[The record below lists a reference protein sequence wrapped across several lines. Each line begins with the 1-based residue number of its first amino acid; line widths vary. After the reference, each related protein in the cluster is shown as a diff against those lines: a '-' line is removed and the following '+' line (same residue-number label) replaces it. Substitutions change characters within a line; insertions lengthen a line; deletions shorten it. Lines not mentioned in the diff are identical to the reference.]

1 MNKLLKIFKT
11 KIYFDQYL
19 FISIT
24 LLSIMG
30 LIFLYSASQGNI
42 ETTIKQS
49 FFVALGLVLMFLLS
63 QVDPDFYKNNASF
76 FLILSISL
84 IILTIF
90 FGKEVN
96 GAKRWLDLGFFTLQS
111 SEITKIALPVFLAA
125 YLYNKP
131 LPISLLNTA
140 ISMIIIIIIVNL
152 VRIQPDLGTSL
163 VIFIAGLYI
172 LFLAGLSWRFI
183 GASFGIIT
191 LSLPFIWNNF
201 LEPFQ
206 RQRILTLLDPTA
218 YQYGSGWN
226 ITQSKIAIGS
236 GGIQGKGYGSGSQA
250 HLDFLPETE
259 TDFIFAVIAEEFG
272 FIGAC
277 ILMSTFFFIILRCFY
292 LAVNARDRFC
302 RLTIGGLSLLFISTI
317 FINLAMVVGIIP
329 VVGMPLPFI
338 SKGGSSLLS
347 FYIAFGIIISM
358 ATHKKLMQKRKDY
371 YYLYQYP

>member
-1 MNKLLKIFKT
+1 MNKIINSFKS

-24 LLSIMG
+24 LLSFMG
-30 LIFLYSASQGNI
+30 LIFLYSASDGN
-42 ETTIKQS
+42 TSTVVKQS
-49 FFVALGLVLMFLLS
+49 FFVLFGLILMFIVS
-63 QVDPDFYKNNASF
+63 QPDPDFYKNNSLIF
-76 FLILSISL
+76 LVISIILILLTLL
-84 IILTIF
+84 I
-90 FGKEVN
+90 GKEVN
-96 GAKRWLDLGFFTLQS
+96 GAKRWLDLGVFTLQT
-111 SEITKIALPVFLAA
+111 SEIIKISLPIFLAA
-125 YLYNKP
+125 YLYDKT
-131 LPISLLNTA
+131 LPISLFETFLTLFL
-140 ISMIIIIIIVNL
+140 ILLIVNL

-163 VIFIAGLYI
+163 VILIAGLYI

-183 GASFGIIT
+183 GVSSGIFI

-218 YQYGSGWN
+218 DPFGSGWN

-236 GGIQGKGYGSGSQA
+236 GGIQGKGYQMGSQA

-259 TDFIFAVIAEEFG
+259 TDFIFSVIAEEFG
-272 FIGAC
+272 FIGVC
-277 ILMSTFFFIILRCFY
+277 ILLAVFFFILIRCLY
-292 LAVNARDRFC
+292 LALNARDRFC
-302 RLTIGGLSLLFISTI
+302 RLTIGGLSLLFLSTI

-358 ATHKKLMQKRKDY
+358 ASHKKLMQK
-371 YYLYQYP
+371 

>member
-1 MNKLLKIFKT
+1 MNKIFNPNKS

-19 FISIT
+19 FISIS

-30 LIFLYSASQGNI
+30 LLFLYSASQGNT
-42 ETTIKQS
+42 ETIIKQS
-49 FFVALGLVLMFLLS
+49 LFVVFGLILMFMLS
-63 QVDPDFYKNNASF
+63 QPDPDFYKNNALF
-76 FLILSISL
+76 FLILSIIL
-84 IILTIF
+84 IFLTML

-111 SEITKIALPVFLAA
+111 SEIIKIALPVFLAA
-125 YLYNKP
+125 YLYDKP
-131 LPISLLNTA
+131 LPINLFQTFVTLVLIFT
-140 ISMIIIIIIVNL
+140 IVNF
-152 VRIQPDLGTSL
+152 VRVQPDLGTSL
-163 VIFIAGLYI
+163 VILVAGLYI

-183 GASFGIIT
+183 GISSGIFI

-206 RQRILTLLDPTA
+206 RQRILTLLDPSA
-218 YQYGSGWN
+218 DPYGSGWN

-236 GGIQGKGYGSGSQA
+236 GGLEGKGYQMGSQA

-259 TDFIFAVIAEEFG
+259 TDFIFSVIAEEFG
-272 FIGAC
+272 FIGVC
-277 ILMSTFFFIILRCFY
+277 ILVSLFIFILLRCLY
-292 LAVNARDRFC
+292 LALNARDRFC
-302 RLTIGGLSLLFISTI
+302 RLTIGGLSLLFISTV

-358 ATHKKLMQKRKDY
+358 ATHKKLMQR
-371 YYLYQYP
+371 

>member
-30 LIFLYSASQGNI
+30 LIFLFSASQGNI
-42 ETTIKQS
+42 ETIIKQS

-111 SEITKIALPVFLAA
+111 SEIIKIALPVFLAA

-183 GASFGIIT
+183 GASFGIII

-218 YQYGSGWN
+218 DPYGSGWN

-358 ATHKKLMQKRKDY
+358 ATHKKLMQK
-371 YYLYQYP
+371 

>member
-1 MNKLLKIFKT
+1 MNRLLKKLKS

-24 LLSIMG
+24 ILSIMG
-30 LIFLYSASQGNI
+30 LLFLYSASQENV
-42 ETTIKQS
+42 ETIVKQS
-49 FFVALGLVLMFLLS
+49 LFVVFGLILMFILS
-63 QVDPDFYKNNASF
+63 QIEPDFYKNNALL
-76 FLILSISL
+76 FLIISIAL
-84 IILTIF
+84 ILLTMA

-111 SEITKIALPVFLAA
+111 SEIVKITLPVFLAA
-125 YLYNKP
+125 YLYNKH
-131 LPISLLNTA
+131 LPISLLNTF
-140 ISMIIIIIIVNL
+140 ISMIVIIIIVNL

-183 GASFGIIT
+183 GASFTILI
-191 LSLPFIWNNF
+191 LSIPFIWNNF

-218 YQYGSGWN
+218 DPYGSGWN

-250 HLDFLPETE
+250 HLDFLPETA

-272 FIGAC
+272 FIGVC
-277 ILMSTFFFIILRCFY
+277 VLLLVFFFIIFRCLY
-292 LAVNARDRFC
+292 LALNARDRFC

-358 ATHKKLMQKRKDY
+358 ATHKKLMQK
-371 YYLYQYP
+371 

>member
-1 MNKLLKIFKT
+1 MNKIFNPNKSR
-11 KIYFDQYL
+11 IYFDQYL

-30 LIFLYSASQGNI
+30 LVFLYSASQGST
-42 ETTIKQS
+42 ETIIKQS
-49 FFVALGLVLMFLLS
+49 LFVVFGLILMFMLS
-63 QVDPDFYKNNASF
+63 QPDPDFYKNNALF
-76 FLILSISL
+76 FLILSIIL
-84 IILTIF
+84 IFLTML

-111 SEITKIALPVFLAA
+111 SEIIKIALPVFLAA
-125 YLYNKP
+125 YLYDKP
-131 LPISLLNTA
+131 LPINLFQTFITLVLIFT
-140 ISMIIIIIIVNL
+140 IVNF
-152 VRIQPDLGTSL
+152 VRVQPDLGTSL
-163 VIFIAGLYI
+163 VILVAGLYI

-183 GASFGIIT
+183 GVSFGIFI

-206 RQRILTLLDPTA
+206 RQRILTLLDPSA
-218 YQYGSGWN
+218 DPYGSGWN

-236 GGIQGKGYGSGSQA
+236 GGLEGKGYQMGSQA

-259 TDFIFAVIAEEFG
+259 TDFIFSVIAEEFG
-272 FIGAC
+272 FIGVC
-277 ILMSTFFFIILRCFY
+277 ILVSLFIFILLRCLY
-292 LAVNARDRFC
+292 LALNARDRFC
-302 RLTIGGLSLLFISTI
+302 RLTIGGLSLLFISTV

-358 ATHKKLMQKRKDY
+358 ATHKKLMQR
-371 YYLYQYP
+371 

>member
-1 MNKLLKIFKT
+1 MINKIFNPNKSR
-11 KIYFDQYL
+11 IYFDQYL

-30 LIFLYSASQGNI
+30 LVFLYSASQGST
-42 ETTIKQS
+42 ETIIKQS
-49 FFVALGLVLMFLLS
+49 LFVVFGLILMFMLS
-63 QVDPDFYKNNASF
+63 QPDPDFYKNNALF
-76 FLILSISL
+76 FLILSIIL
-84 IILTIF
+84 IFLTML

-111 SEITKIALPVFLAA
+111 SEIIKIALPVFLAA
-125 YLYNKP
+125 YLYDKP
-131 LPISLLNTA
+131 LPINLFQTFVTLVLIFT
-140 ISMIIIIIIVNL
+140 IVNF
-152 VRIQPDLGTSL
+152 VRVQPDLGTSL
-163 VIFIAGLYI
+163 VILVAGLYI

-183 GASFGIIT
+183 GISSGIFI

-206 RQRILTLLDPTA
+206 RQRILTLLDPSA
-218 YQYGSGWN
+218 DPYGSGWN

-236 GGIQGKGYGSGSQA
+236 GGLEGKGYQMGSQA

-259 TDFIFAVIAEEFG
+259 TDFIFSVIAEEFG
-272 FIGAC
+272 FIGVC
-277 ILMSTFFFIILRCFY
+277 ILVSLFIFILLRCLY
-292 LAVNARDRFC
+292 LALNARDRFC
-302 RLTIGGLSLLFISTI
+302 RLTIGGLSLLFISTV

-358 ATHKKLMQKRKDY
+358 ATHKKLMQR
-371 YYLYQYP
+371 

>member
-1 MNKLLKIFKT
+1 MNRLLKIFKS

-24 LLSIMG
+24 ILSIMG
-30 LIFLYSASQGNI
+30 LLFLYSASQGNI

-49 FFVALGLVLMFLLS
+49 FFVVLGLILMFILS
-63 QVDPDFYKNNASF
+63 QVDPDFYKNNALF
-76 FLILSISL
+76 FLIISIVL
-84 IILTIF
+84 ILLTMI

-111 SEITKIALPVFLAA
+111 SEIVKIALPVFLAA
-125 YLYNKP
+125 YLYNKA
-131 LPISLLNTA
+131 LPISISNSL
-140 ISMIIIIIIVNL
+140 ISMTVIIIIVNL
-152 VRIQPDLGTSL
+152 VRIQPDLGTAL

-183 GASFGIIT
+183 GASFSILV
-191 LSLPFIWNNF
+191 LSIPFIWNNF

-218 YQYGSGWN
+218 DPYGSGWN

-277 ILMSTFFFIILRCFY
+277 VLMSTFLFIILRCFY

-358 ATHKKLMQKRKDY
+358 ATHKKLMQK
-371 YYLYQYP
+371 

>member
-1 MNKLLKIFKT
+1 MNKAFKS

-19 FISIT
+19 FIAIT

-30 LIFLYSASQGNI
+30 LVFLYSASQENL
-42 ETTIKQS
+42 ETTLKQS
-49 FFVALGLVLMFLLS
+49 FFVVFGLILMFALS
-63 QVDPDFYKNNASF
+63 QPDPDFYKNN
-76 FLILSISL
+76 SL
-84 IILTIF
+84 IFLLISILLVILTLII
-90 FGKEVN
+90 GKEVN
-96 GAKRWLDLGFFTLQS
+96 GAKRWLDLGLFTLQS
-111 SEITKIALPVFLAA
+111 SEVIKISLPVFLAA
-125 YLYNKP
+125 YLYDKT
-131 LPISLLNTA
+131 LPINLLHTF
-140 ISMIIIIIIVNL
+140 ITLILIFFVVNL

-163 VIFIAGLYI
+163 VIFIAGVYI

-183 GASFGIIT
+183 GASFGIFI

-201 LEPFQ
+201 LMPFQ
-206 RQRILTLLDPTA
+206 RQRVLTLLDPSA
-218 YQYGSGWN
+218 DPYGSGWN

-236 GGIQGKGYGSGSQA
+236 GGIQGKGYQEGSQA

-259 TDFIFAVIAEEFG
+259 TDFIFSVIAEEFG
-272 FIGAC
+272 FIGVC
-277 ILMSTFFFIILRCFY
+277 ILLLVFFFILFRCLY
-292 LAVNARDRFC
+292 LALNARDRFC

-358 ATHKKLMQKRKDY
+358 ATHKKLMQK
-371 YYLYQYP
+371 

>member
-1 MNKLLKIFKT
+1 MNRLLKIFKS

-24 LLSIMG
+24 ILSIMG
-30 LIFLYSASQGNI
+30 LLFLYSASQGNI
-42 ETTIKQS
+42 ETIIKQS
-49 FFVALGLVLMFLLS
+49 FFVVLGLILMFILS
-63 QVDPDFYKNNASF
+63 QVDPDFYKNNALF
-76 FLILSISL
+76 FLIIS
-84 IILTIF
+84 IILILLTMI

-96 GAKRWLDLGFFTLQS
+96 GAKRWLDFGFFTLQS
-111 SEITKIALPVFLAA
+111 SEIVKIALPVFLAA
-125 YLYNKP
+125 YLYNKA
-131 LPISLLNTA
+131 LPISISNSL
-140 ISMIIIIIIVNL
+140 ISMTVIIIIVNL
-152 VRIQPDLGTSL
+152 VRIQPDLGTAL

-183 GASFGIIT
+183 GASFSILI
-191 LSLPFIWNNF
+191 LSIPFIWNNF

-218 YQYGSGWN
+218 DPYGSGWN

-277 ILMSTFFFIILRCFY
+277 VLMSTFLFIILRCFY

-358 ATHKKLMQKRKDY
+358 ATHKKLMQK
-371 YYLYQYP
+371 

>member
-1 MNKLLKIFKT
+1 MNRLLKIFKS

-24 LLSIMG
+24 ILSIMG
-30 LIFLYSASQGNI
+30 LLFLYSASQGNI

-49 FFVALGLVLMFLLS
+49 FFVVLSLILMFILS
-63 QVDPDFYKNNASF
+63 QVDPDFYKNNALF
-76 FLILSISL
+76 FLIIS
-84 IILTIF
+84 IILILLTMI

-111 SEITKIALPVFLAA
+111 SEIVKIALPVFLAA
-125 YLYNKP
+125 YLYNKA
-131 LPISLLNTA
+131 LPISISNTL
-140 ISMIIIIIIVNL
+140 ISMTVIIIIVNL
-152 VRIQPDLGTSL
+152 VRIQPDLGTAL

-183 GASFGIIT
+183 GASFSILI
-191 LSLPFIWNNF
+191 LSIPFIWNNF

-206 RQRILTLLDPTA
+206 RQRILTLMDPTA
-218 YQYGSGWN
+218 DPYGSGWN

-277 ILMSTFFFIILRCFY
+277 VLMSTFLFIILRCFY

-358 ATHKKLMQKRKDY
+358 ATHKKLMQK
-371 YYLYQYP
+371 